1 MIGAASRE
9 NMSKRQDTTDAEPRA
24 DSGQSGLPA
33 SLNGLVTMRMVAIFS
48 LLRRTEILAHRR
60 IFGLSEIEWHI
71 ITLAGERAPFSLNR
85 LAALTMKDEGQL
97 SRAVKKMSARGLVTR
112 KRKPGGPEIEIELSK
127 DGRAVYETMVE
138 RAISRDRWLTA
149 DIAAE
154 DLAALWRITD
164 TMNRKARELL
174 EEQHGLGA

>member
-1 MIGAASRE
+1 MIGAASCE
-9 NMSKRQDTTDAEPRA
+9 TMSKRQNTTDAEPRA
-24 DSGQSGLPA
+24 GSGQGGLPA
-33 SLNGLVTMRMVAIFS
+33 SLGGLVTMRMVAIFS

-60 IFGLSEIEWHI
+60 LFGLSEIEWHI
-71 ITLAGERAPFSLNR
+71 ITLAGELAPFSLNQ

-97 SRAVKKMSARGLVTR
+97 SRAVKKMTARGLMTR

-127 DGRAVYETMVE
+127 DGRAVYETMVK
-138 RAISRDRWLTA
+138 RAISRDHWLTA

-164 TMNRKARELL
+164 IMNRKARELL
-174 EEQHGLGA
+174 EEQRGLGV